1 MNDYTRAGMLK
12 PGYVAVLIAMT
23 GASGTAYAQPGDLE
37 EIIVT
42 ATPIEQSLSN
52 VAAAVSVVE
61 LEDIQLAR
69 QQLTLDESL
78 SRVPGMFMQSSTNFS
93 RDLRVSMRGFGARSA
108 FGIRG
113 IKVIVDGIPE
123 TLPDGQGSVDAI
135 DLGSTGRIEVLRGP
149 SSSIYGN
156 ASGGVISV
164 TSESPPEEHS
174 TTIRASA
181 GEYGFRK
188 LQAKVG
194 GTSGSVGYVVSV
206 SESEIDGYRDHSEAE
221 NSQLSARLNF
231 DLRGDQT
238 LTTVFNYTDQPVSND
253 PGGINAAQAAADP
266 RSPRDFNLSRD
277 AGEALEQTRLGLV
290 YSIPFSNGHALRAR
304 GHYVT
309 RDFSNK
315 LPIQSGGQVSYDR
328 EFFGGGLSYTHS
340 GTFGGRSNEL
350 VVGID
355 FDSQDDDRVRFDNNN
370 GARGDLTFNQNEKVE
385 SRGVYLQDI
394 LALSDAVDISLGIR
408 FDDVEYD
415 VTDRF
420 LTDGFDDSGSLD
432 FSETSP
438 MIGINVELTE
448 SLNVYATY
456 STAFETP
463 TTTELANRDD
473 SGGFN
478 QSLTAQDA
486 ENFEVGFRGTIG
498 SHSLFEVA
506 LFDMEVDDELLPDG
520 ENAAGRDVFTNA
532 GSSTRTGVEF
542 SLISEPTDRLRTTL
556 SYTWS
561 DFEFDDFGAFSG
573 NDIPGIADTILFA
586 EVTYSHPRGWFASLD
601 ARRIGEQYANNAN
614 TTRVD
619 GYTVA
624 NLRIGAEFQ
633 SGSTRLSPFVGINN
647 LTDESYFADIRINA
661 FGSRFFEPAPDRNIY
676 AGITVEF

>member
-1 MNDYTRAGMLK
+1 MNDNRFTGTLK
-12 PGYVAVLIAMT
+12 PCYLAVLISMT
-23 GASGTAYAQPGDLE
+23 GAGGAAYGQPGDLE
-37 EIIVT
+37 EIVVT
-42 ATPIEQSLSN
+42 TTPINQSLSN

-78 SRVPGMFMQSSTNFS
+78 NRVPGMFLQSSTNFS
-93 RDLRVSMRGFGARSA
+93 RDLRVSMRGFGARAA

-149 SSSIYGN
+149 SSSMYGN

-164 TSESPPEEHS
+164 VSEAPPEEHS
-174 TTIRASA
+174 TTFRASA
-181 GEYGFRK
+181 GEFGFRK
-188 LQAKVG
+188 LQAKLG
-194 GTSGSVGYVVSV
+194 GTAGAVGYMVSI
-206 SESEIDGYRDHSEAE
+206 SESEIDGYRNHSEAE

-253 PGGINAAQAAADP
+253 PGGINAVQAAADP
-266 RSPRDFNLSRD
+266 RSARDVNVSLD
-277 AGEALEQTRLGLV
+277 AGETLEQTRLGAV
-290 YSIPFSNGHALRAR
+290 YSIPFGNGHELRAR
-304 GHYVT
+304 AHYVQ
-309 RDFSNK
+309 RDFTNK
-315 LPIQSGGQVSYDR
+315 LPIVSGGQVSFDR
-328 EFFGGGLSYTHS
+328 EFLGGALSYTHS
-340 GTFGGRSNEL
+340 GTLGGRSNEL
-350 VVGID
+350 IIGMD
-355 FDSQDDDRVRFDNNN
+355 FNSQDDDRLRYDNIDGIR
-370 GARGDLTFNQNEKVE
+370 GALTFNQNEQVE
-385 SRGVYLQDI
+385 ARGIYLQDV
-394 LALSDAVDISLGIR
+394 LALSDVVDLSLGIR

-420 LTDGFDDSGSLD
+420 LADGFDDSGTLD

-438 MIGINVELTE
+438 MIGINVALTDT
-448 SLNVYATY
+448 LNVYANY

-463 TTTELANRDD
+463 TTTELANPDD

-478 QSLTAQDA
+478 QALSAQDA
-486 ENFEVGFRGTIG
+486 DNFEVGIRGSIG

-506 LFDMEVDDELLPDG
+506 LFDMEVDDELLPNG
-520 ENAAGRDVFTNA
+520 ENAAGRDIFTNA
-532 GSSTRTGVEF
+532 GSSSRTGIEF
-542 SLISEPTDRLRTTL
+542 SLMSEPTERLRTTL

-561 DFEFDDFGAFSG
+561 DFEFDEFGAFSG

-614 TTRVD
+614 SVRVD
-619 GYTVA
+619 SYTVA
-624 NLRIGAEFQ
+624 NLRLGAEFER
-633 SGSTRLSPFVGINN
+633 GSTRFAPFVGINN
-647 LTDESYFADIRINA
+647 LTDESWFADIRINA
-661 FGSRFFEPAPDRNIY
+661 FGGRYFEPAPDRNIY
-676 AGITVEF
+676 AGISIEF